1 MIMMIIVFVKRKIE
15 KKKEINFI
23 TTIFYSLAI
32 K

>member
-1 MIMMIIVFVKRKIE
+1 MINSFFVKRKIE
-15 KKKEINFI
+15 NKKEINFI